1 MWERGFF
8 PFTSTDTCLVPAAV
22 PDWQQAQK
30 NECVETVNSFFFPST
45 LQLAMHV
52 VGTELKFVE

>member
-8 PFTSTDTCLVPAAV
+8 PFTSIDTCLVPAAV

-30 NECVETVNSFFFPST
+30 NECVETVNSFFF
-45 LQLAMHV
+45 H
-52 VGTELKFVE
+52 